1 MWMFEVSTR
10 GTLFFK
16 RKLSDLQSIAESWWK
31 LHCNI
36 LPLYKCTM
44 FMILHL
50 IGKIK
55 FMVFL

>member
-1 MWMFEVSTR
+1 MWMVEVSTSS
-10 GTLFFK
+10 TLFFK
-16 RKLSDLQSIAESWWK
+16 RKLSDLRSIAESWWK

-44 FMILHL
+44 FMILHF